1 MPTICLSVFEHF
13 VGLAPKGLKS
23 CLALI
28 TPSPTQITHLSGNK
42 FPNKLAQNAFN
53 SILRNPPFCCFIFNC
68 NGEESSRRP
77 SQIACTQTALHVNEN
92 SCMVLI
98 VCKNNLNLSMC
109 SSFFFR
115 LCAWLP
121 PLIDGVVILA
131 PSLRC
136 ADFLFVLTLADFV
149 VQP

>member
-1 MPTICLSVFEHF
+1 MSVFEHF

-109 SSFFFR
+109 SSFFFGYV
-115 LCAWLP
+115 LDCLLLSLMVLSSLLP
-121 PLIDGVVILA
+121 
-131 PSLRC
+131 RC
-136 ADFLFVLTLADFV
+136 AALIFCLF
-149 VQP
+149 